1 MHNAEFLIDKLMN
14 FYKVTTI
21 QELAK
26 KMEIGQPSISKWKIN
41 NSKNAI
47 KKKCRELGIYKEIF
61 EDDVNEVVIVSSQI
75 SKEDINCKLF
85 LFKRRS
91 LVYLYYLLKKQNIK
105 NAVDYFQWQEQ
116 KDESNMFKNFIDDW
130 SHDFENDNVS
140 FSYNRNEADQYISH
154 FIKIDE
160 LDYIFQNKD
169 VFLKSILF
177 MTNEKR

>member
-61 EDDVNEVVIVSSQI
+61 EDNISQVAIPSQI
-75 SKEDINCKLF
+75 SKEDINTKLF
-85 LFKRRS
+85 HFHRRS
-91 LVYLYYLLKKQNIK
+91 LIYLLFLLQKKDIN
-105 NAVDYFQWQEQ
+105 NGLDYFNWQVQ
-116 KDESNMFKNFIDDW
+116 KDETNMYKNFAKDWWHDFKN
-130 SHDFENDNVS
+130 ENVS
-140 FSYNRNEADQYISH
+140 FSFNRSEADQYISL

-169 VFLKSILF
+169 IFMKSIIV
-177 MTNEKR
+177 MSNIKR